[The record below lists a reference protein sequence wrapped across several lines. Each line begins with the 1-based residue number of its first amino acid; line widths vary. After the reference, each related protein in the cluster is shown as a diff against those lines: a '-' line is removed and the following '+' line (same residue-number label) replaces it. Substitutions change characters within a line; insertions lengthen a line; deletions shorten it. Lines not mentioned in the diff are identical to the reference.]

1 MRIAKT
7 YLCLLTA
14 TSVLAPPVIARPSP
28 SPAQPR
34 VTIKNGT
41 LVGAQNSEYHQDYF
55 LGIPYALPPV
65 GNLRFN
71 MPHELN
77 ESWSTERAA
86 TAYGPFCRTAPLKL
100 PGFSQDGVTYARSE
114 DCLTLNIVRPSGLSS
129 CSKVP
134 VLVWI
139 HGGGL
144 QDGGSGDPRYN
155 MTFLVKESVSM
166 GAPIIGVSINY
177 RISGWGFLNGAVVN
191 ASRVA
196 NLGLHDQRLALHWIH
211 ENIGAFGGDPTRIT
225 IHGESS
231 GAISV
236 GHHLLAYGGR
246 DDRLFHAAIAQ
257 SGGPLSPSSFL
268 TLDQQDEQ
276 YAQVL
281 NATKCSGLE
290 DTLGCLRSV
299 SADVLDDAFRPLTFT
314 PVIDGGLVP
323 DFPSASLK
331 EGKFVKVPL
340 LIGANTNEGTPFTT
354 WGGLGVDNKAEFM
367 AAIKAFDAGQGLSDK
382 VASDITEYYVT
393 RLTQND
399 LKQQLGTVLV
409 SPGPSY
415 GALYGPISL
424 YLGDVLF
431 SSGRRYS
438 LQAWH
443 EHDVPAYSYRF
454 DSVPSGISSK
464 VLGAAHFQEVA
475 FVFNN
480 LAGEGYNVNP
490 LSSSSIQREGQLQH
504 LSMLMARMWLSFATT
519 LSPNH
524 HEVPN
529 FNITWPKYQNDNPT
543 NMVFRLENTTLE
555 ADNFRLDGT
564 TQIIQ
569 AFKELKL

>member
-443 EHDVPAYSYRF
+443 EPEPDPNPHHASIRVSVVKIPDERAF
-454 DSVPSGISSK
+454 D
-464 VLGAAHFQEVA
+464 
-475 FVFNN
+475 
-480 LAGEGYNVNP
+480 VNP